1 MSIPFRTY
9 AQYVTPCV
17 LLAEQLR
24 CAIGDLACFRA
35 ASPEDLIAAQIV
47 VDRMI
52 TSLQVLLFF
61 EPWVPVIDHR
71 IVHGQLYQT
80 VQNVSFALK
89 PLMIGSVLD
98 EGLSF
103 IYKQWTAPITPV
115 SYAEIAFAFFGEQVF
130 EVLARFPPTGMTDQ
144 RPRLSQIATQ
154 WVFAC
159 PTRLF
164 ARRAATY
171 AYVFGSPLSVERR
184 TSNEFCHGHVCHSDE
199 LPFLFES
206 RWRNFTGAQQ
216 RLSESMASYW
226 TNFAKSGDP
235 EEPLRVPV
243 PWPRLTNISEQYMD
257 FRDPLQV
264 RVDYLKDECDFWDR
278 IGY

>member
-1 MSIPFRTY
+1 M
-9 AQYVTPCV
+9 
-17 LLAEQLR
+17 
-24 CAIGDLACFRA
+24 
-35 ASPEDLIAAQIV
+35 
-47 VDRMI
+47 
-52 TSLQVLLFF
+52 
-61 EPWVPVIDHR
+61 IDHR

-98 EGLSF
+98 DGLSF
-103 IYKQWTAPITPV
+103 IYKQWTQPITPL

-130 EVLARFPPTGMTDQ
+130 DVLARFPPAGMTDQ

-171 AYVFGSPLSVERR
+171 AYVFASPLTAERR
-184 TSNEFCHGHVCHSDE
+184 TGDSFCHGHVCHSDE

-206 RWRNFTGAQQ
+206 RWRNFTDAQQ

-235 EEPLRVPV
+235 DTPLRVPL
-243 PWPRLTNISEQYMD
+243 PWPRMTNSSEQYMD
-257 FRDPLQV
+257 LQDPLQV
-264 RVDYLKDECDFWDR
+264 RVDYLKDDCDFWDR